1 MRIIRDV
8 YEAFLYGGAAL
19 TAAYGLV
26 YFVRKAFAAI
36 KDFFSKKK
44 E

>member
-19 TAAYGLV
+19 TAAYGLI
-26 YFVRKAFAAI
+26 YFVRQAIAAI
-36 KDFFSKKK
+36 KDFFGKKK

>member
-1 MRIIRDV
+1 MRIIRDA

-19 TAAYGLV
+19 IAAYGIM
-26 YFVRKAFAAI
+26 YFVRQAIAAI

>member
-1 MRIIRDV
+1 MKIIRDV

-19 TAAYGLV
+19 TAAYGII
-26 YFVRKAFAAI
+26 YFVKQAIASI
-36 KDFFSKKK
+36 KDFFNKKK